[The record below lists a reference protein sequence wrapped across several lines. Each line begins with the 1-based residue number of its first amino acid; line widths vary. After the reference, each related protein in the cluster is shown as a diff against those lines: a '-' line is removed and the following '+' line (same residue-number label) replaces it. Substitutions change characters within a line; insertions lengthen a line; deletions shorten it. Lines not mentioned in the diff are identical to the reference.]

1 MVIGQACSNYL
12 SRGQEISTL
21 QSSIQSTGLTYC
33 KSLKTANTCCAT
45 DVINGFADKAKA
57 LLARLTTSVSN
68 RDKFIIQARKS
79 AFALRGALARIQ
91 AATPKATENLQNYN
105 PVSDSNSGASGSI
118 DLDASVLLGIA
129 NGFGEIA
136 SSLSGNLTEL
146 VGGFDSFQEK
156 RKECVEQLVNLQ
168 TAAWCL
174 ACDPTSSSQGLGS
187 DTLTLNSALSEKL
200 VTSCA
205 PFIVL
210 SAGQNAFIAIH
221 FMSGL
226 LNGMAGAMEKMAA
239 NDIQGGLNDFVMALF
254 SMISSGAV
262 SAPSSDD
269 QKAST
274 IPDGCTETS
283 CSWITESLFK
293 HGQINETLLAAGG
306 VIEESDST
314 SGGMSFGR
322 LLIGK
327 RHYEDDE
334 VVVKIAERKLQ
345 GGWNPDDDESG
356 IEITFEA
363 NPAGIVND
371 QNSLSSLRNAVVGFS
386 MAVLA
391 VLFF

>member
-1 MVIGQACSNYL
+1 MVIGQACSTYL
-12 SRGQEISTL
+12 STGQEISTL
-21 QSSIQSTGLTYC
+21 QSSIQSTGLNYC
-33 KSLKTANTCCAT
+33 KSLKTANTCCAA

-79 AFALRGALARIQ
+79 AFALRSALARIQ
-91 AATPKATENLQNYN
+91 AATPKASENLQNYN
-105 PVSDSNSGASGSI
+105 PVSDSNSGTSGSM
-118 DLDASVLLGIA
+118 DASFLLVIA
-129 NGFGEIA
+129 TGFGEVA

-174 ACDPTSSSQGLGS
+174 ACDPNSSNQGLGAE
-187 DTLTLNSALSEKL
+187 TLTLNSALSEKL

-221 FMSGL
+221 LMSGL

-239 NDIQGGLNDFVMALF
+239 NDIEGGLNDFVMALF

-262 SAPSSDD
+262 SEPSSVD

-274 IPDGCTETS
+274 LPNGCTETS

-314 SGGMSFGR
+314 SGGISFGR

-327 RHYEDDE
+327 RHHEDDE

-345 GGWNPDDDESG
+345 GGWNPADDESG
-356 IEITFEA
+356 IEISFEA
-363 NPAGIVND
+363 NPGGVVND
-371 QNSLSSLRNAVVGFS
+371 QNSLRTPLRRKSFRIAG
-386 MAVLA
+386 
-391 VLFF
+391 